1 MATSGMAP
9 PKAKDRTR
17 CSATASPAGAQGRV
31 FDRISQGLASGGSKS
46 ARIMIGSTHLMPHRT
61 ATSVFKIGALYATSD
76 AIQGE
81 LNLTEMK
88 RPAGVVSPAV
98 FNCPRG

>member
-1 MATSGMAP
+1 
-9 PKAKDRTR
+9 
-17 CSATASPAGAQGRV
+17 
-31 FDRISQGLASGGSKS
+31 
-46 ARIMIGSTHLMPHRT
+46 MIGSIHLMPHRT
-61 ATSVFKIGALYATSD
+61 ATSVFKIGALHATSD